1 MPFHSFT
8 HAAMA
13 AEFRIVVASIASEAG
28 AARHSPKSSATL
40 ASVAR
45 VDYEYA
51 RDAARAAFDELDRLE
66 GQLSRFHPA
75 SDVARINS
83 LPTGGSVR
91 VSPDTFRCLSEAF
104 RVNALTGRAFDAT
117 AGANGTRR
125 GRLALVQSG
134 LRVRAVRAGAHV
146 DLGGIG
152 KGYALDRMA
161 VLLREWGIASAMLSG
176 GGSTVLALDPPA
188 GKTGWTVGIRNPG
201 IRNRG
206 LGRVVLCRAA
216 FSGSGTAEN
225 GPHILDPATSLPA
238 RGAAAAW
245 ALAPSGA
252 ESDAL
257 STAFMVMTVARI
269 KKLVARRK
277 DVSAIIAISASGGFR
292 LQRIDPKRAAGFTIS
307 LRDKKRAR
315 RPSKAPGRR

>member
-1 MPFHSFT
+1 
-8 HAAMA
+8 MA
-13 AEFRIVVASIASEAG
+13 AEFRITIAGS
-28 AARHSPKSSATL
+28 
-40 ASVAR
+40 
-45 VDYEYA
+45 DYPYA
-51 RDAARAAFDELDRLE
+51 RDAARAAFAELDRLE
-66 GQLSRFHPA
+66 GLLSRFHPT

-104 RVNALTGRAFDAT
+104 RVGVLTGGAFDIT

-125 GRLALVQSG
+125 GRLVSSRTG
-134 LRVRAVRAGAHV
+134 LKVRAVRAGARI

-161 VLLREWGIASAMLSG
+161 VLLREWGMDRAMLSG
-176 GGSTVLALDPPA
+176 GGSTVLALDPEP
-188 GKTGWTVGIRNPG
+188 GKPGWTVGIRHPG
-201 IRNRG
+201 RRDRE
-206 LGRVVLCRAA
+206 LGRVVLCRAS

-225 GPHILDPATSLPA
+225 GAHILDPATGLPA
-238 RGAAAAW
+238 RGPAAAW
-245 ALAPSGA
+245 VLAPSGA

-257 STAFMVMTVARI
+257 STAFMVMKPARV

-277 DVSAIIAISASGGFR
+277 DASAIIAVSASGGFR
-292 LQRIDPKRAAGFTIS
+292 LQRIGPKRAAGFTIS

>member
-1 MPFHSFT
+1 
-8 HAAMA
+8 MA
-13 AEFRIVVASIASEAG
+13 AEFRITIAGS
-28 AARHSPKSSATL
+28 
-40 ASVAR
+40 
-45 VDYEYA
+45 DYPYA
-51 RDAARAAFDELDRLE
+51 RDAARAAFAELDRIE
-66 GQLSRFHPA
+66 GLLSRFHPT

-104 RVNALTGRAFDAT
+104 RVKALTGGAFDVT
-117 AGANGTRR
+117 AGLNGTRR
-125 GRLALVQSG
+125 GRLALLRTG
-134 LRVRAVRAGAHV
+134 LRIRAVRPGARV

-161 VLLREWGIASAMLSG
+161 ALLREWGIDSAMLSG
-176 GGSTVLALDPPA
+176 GGSTVLALDPEP
-188 GKTGWTVGIRNPG
+188 GKAGWTVGIRNPG
-201 IRNRG
+201 IRGERSSRG
-206 LGRVVLCRAA
+206 QQGWPDTSLAGVRELGKVMLCRTA

-225 GPHILDPATSLPA
+225 GAHLLDPATSLPA
-238 RGAAAAW
+238 RGPAAAW
-245 ALAPSGA
+245 VLAPSGA

-257 STAFMVMTVARI
+257 STAFMIMTAARA

-277 DVSAIIAISASGGFR
+277 DVSAIIAVSASGGFR
-292 LQRIDPKRAAGFTIS
+292 LQCTGPKRAAGFTIS